1 MLHTIHNENLICT
14 ITSKGAEIRSLINKE
29 TGEEYIWQIDPSV
42 WGSSSPVLFPAI
54 GNIKENKIVFNGED
68 YAMTK
73 HGIIRNNEQLD
84 FQQHDAS
91 SCSFTLTSSDETLR
105 QYPYTFHFRVS
116 FTLVE
121 YRLLMTYT
129 VTNNDTVPMHFAC
142 GGHTAYACPLDEHTA
157 LSDYVIE
164 FPEPLDLESRTLG
177 NSGLLSPE
185 KRPIKTDNG
194 QLPLS
199 ETIFNEDAL
208 IFTDI
213 NYDWVR
219 LRKRD
224 EKKGIIVRFKDYP
237 NLALWSKPG
246 ADYVCIEPW
255 LGLPDSEDES
265 IDITKKGSYKTLSPG
280 ATFDITIET
289 EIEQN

>member
-1 MLHTIHNENLICT
+1 MLHTIQNENLICT

-54 GNIKENKIVFNGED
+54 GNIKENKIVFDGND

-91 SCSFTLTSSDETLR
+91 SCSFALTSSDETLR
-105 QYPYTFHFRVS
+105 QYPYKFHFRVS
-116 FTLVE
+116 FTLIK

-129 VTNNDTVPMHFAC
+129 VINNDTVPMHFAC
-142 GGHTAYACPLDEHTA
+142 GGHTAYACPLDKHTS

-164 FPEPLDLESRTLG
+164 FPQSLNLESRTLG
-177 NSGLLSPE
+177 SSGLLSPE
-185 KRPIKTDNG
+185 KRSIETTDG
-194 QLPLS
+194 LLPLS
-199 ETIFNEDAL
+199 DTLFNDDAL

-213 NYDWVR
+213 TYDWVR

-224 EKKGIIVRFKDYP
+224 KKKGVIVRFTEYP
-237 NLALWSKPG
+237 NLALWSKPA

-265 IDITKKGSYKTLSPG
+265 IDITKKGSYKTLAPG
-280 ATFDITIET
+280 DTFDITITT
-289 EIEQN
+289 EIE

>member
-1 MLHTIHNENLICT
+1 MLHTIQNDNLICT
-14 ITSKGAEIRSLINKE
+14 ITSKGAEIRSLINKK

-54 GNIKENKIVFNGED
+54 GNIKENKIVFDGED

-73 HGIIRNNEQLD
+73 HGIIRNYEQLE
-84 FQQHDAS
+84 FEQHDAS

-105 QYPYTFHFRVS
+105 QYPYKFLFRVS

-142 GGHTAYACPLDEHTA
+142 GGHTAYACPLDKHTA

-164 FPEPLDLESRTLG
+164 FPEPLGLASRTLG
-177 NSGLLSPE
+177 ATGLLSSQ
-185 KRPIKTDNG
+185 RRCIKTTDG
-194 QLPLS
+194 LLPLS
-199 ETIFNEDAL
+199 DTLFNDDAL

-213 NYDWVR
+213 TYDWVR
-219 LRKRD
+219 LRKKD
-224 EKKGIIVRFKDYP
+224 KKKGVIVRFTDYP
-237 NLALWSKPG
+237 NLALWSKPA

-265 IDITKKGSYKTLSPG
+265 TDITKKRSYKTIAPDT
-280 ATFDITIET
+280 TFTSTIET
-289 EIEQN
+289 EIEF